1 MSVAERLADV
11 RRRIAMSA
19 EVVGRAVNEIKLIA
33 VSKEQPLDRVFAAF
47 DLGVEDFGENT
58 AQGLLEKAE
67 AFERTGRRA
76 RWHFIGRLQRNKVN
90 QVLRHTSV
98 VHSVDRLELA
108 EALSRRAPAAGL
120 PVLVQ
125 VNIGREQQKGG
136 VDPETAVAFAC
147 EVARRP
153 GLQLVGLMGI
163 PPLDADPVPY
173 FALLADL
180 SRRLCE
186 TAEGVRA
193 RELSMGMTQDF
204 EVAIRHGATMVR
216 VGTAI
221 FGER

>member
-1 MSVAERLADV
+1 MNVAERLAEV

-19 EVVGRAVNEIKLIA
+19 EGVGRAVHEIKLIA
-33 VSKEQPLDRVFAAF
+33 VSKEQPLDRAFAAF

-90 QVLRHTSV
+90 QVLRHAGM
-98 VHSVDRLELA
+98 VHSVDRPELA
-108 EALSRRAPAAGL
+108 EALSRRAPAGKL

-125 VNIGREQQKGG
+125 VNIGREPQKGG
-136 VDPETAVAFAC
+136 VGPDTAVGFAC
-147 EVARRP
+147 EVARLP
-153 GLQLVGLMGI
+153 GLQLAGLMGI
-163 PPLDADPVPY
+163 PPLDTDPAPY

-180 SRRLCE
+180 SWRLRE
-186 TAEGVRA
+186 TAGGA
-193 RELSMGMTQDF
+193 GATELSMGMTQDF